1 MTEQAAQ
8 EAEFLT
14 EKELRIVTAC
24 VMQHPKIKEMWFKLR
39 KSEKSEPWRIMK
51 AYDGGLMR
59 VTAEEV
65 KSLLMRLSGLAGC
78 DEEVKKHTTRIFE
91 EDLGREAPRWN

>member
-1 MTEQAAQ
+1 MAEKAAR

-14 EKELRIVTAC
+14 EKELRIVTVC
-24 VMQHPKIKEMWFKLR
+24 VMHHPKIKEMWFKLR
-39 KSEKSEPWRIMK
+39 KSEKSKPWRIIR
-51 AYDGGLMR
+51 AYDDNLMR

-65 KSLLMRLSGLAGC
+65 KILLMRLSGLAGC

-91 EDLGREAPRWN
+91 EDLGREAPGWN